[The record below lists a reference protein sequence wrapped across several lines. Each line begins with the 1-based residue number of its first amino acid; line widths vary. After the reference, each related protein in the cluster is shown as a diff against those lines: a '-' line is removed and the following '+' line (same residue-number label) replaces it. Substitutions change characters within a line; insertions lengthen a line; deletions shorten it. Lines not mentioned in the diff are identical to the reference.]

1 MICMMDLR
9 IFKVLNWCVLAT
21 PRSFSVAFV
30 AIAAAG
36 TTSLLASV
44 ALADGPAVTLL
55 SQAAFED
62 GTYEISEPGVYRLAE
77 DISFNPHPVG
87 SLGEDGVT
95 KLDAYDAGLPFRSQ
109 LGMGEGQYD
118 PAAYGIG
125 FFAAIAIFADD
136 VTLDL
141 NGHTIEQH
149 AEHALLQRFF
159 AVIETSDRPFVP
171 GQGPHGFGATIQSA
185 TNLTIKNGTIGRSS
199 HHGIHGNGNRN
210 VKIKNVDFV
219 DFEVAAVALNGV
231 EGLKVI
237 ETTARNREDV
247 PVIGTYSN
255 ARFIAA
261 YLDWL
266 VMTSSATTLRVQGVE
281 LSASQ
286 VQSALR
292 ASVNAV
298 FEDVIEDG
306 AGFIDPVEH
315 PDAYALYHNWH
326 GIIDGNSY
334 GFLVNPLGV
343 AVNGFP
349 NRAKANPSRDIV
361 FRDVSISSQRAFI
374 NEVVAVRQGAG
385 PAIDPIGAVF
395 MLKNTHPDTGA
406 PITVTSLEDGTA
418 TYRGNALANAQALVA
433 KAAHNEEFPPFLNV
447 SRLNITP
454 EIVSW
459 IESQGVLSDLVP
471 TPSDYLCNGDTMFH
485 VNKGVIGFKIDG
497 AVGVRMRD
505 TEAENLENL
514 GLQGTSL
521 CGDYAKS
528 NPHATLEGYGGA
540 TVRAYTFAGSSDVRL
555 KDVSAS
561 NLWSLAGSVS
571 GCEVLTDSDRIRVRD
586 CDVYDVEA
594 GLSFVDGEVG
604 PNEEPTATGV
614 RIGADAGS
622 KIRTRNIRLDG
633 AEAFGDVTTIRDDR
647 P

>member
-1 MICMMDLR
+1 MTRFRNSHSTEPSHRSHSRLGVVLGL
-9 IFKVLNWCVLAT
+9 IF
-21 PRSFSVAFV
+21 SFLLSSVAR
-30 AIAAAG
+30 
-36 TTSLLASV
+36 
-44 ALADGPAVTLL
+44 ADRAEVTLL
-55 SQAAFED
+55 SQSDFED

-95 KLDAYDAGLPFRSQ
+95 RLDAYSAGLPFRSQ
-109 LGMGEGQYD
+109 MGKTAGQYD
-118 PAAYGIG
+118 PAAYGLG
-125 FFAAIAIFADD
+125 FYAAMTIFADG

-141 NGHTIEQH
+141 NGHTIDQH

-159 AVIETSDRPFVP
+159 AVIELADRPFVP
-171 GQGPHGFGATIQSA
+171 SQGPHGFGAKIRSA
-185 TNLTIKNGTIGRSS
+185 SNVTIKNGTIGRSA

-219 DFEVAAVALNGV
+219 DFEIAAVALNGV

-266 VMTSSATTLRVQGVE
+266 VITGSSTTLRVQGIE
-281 LSASQ
+281 QSASQ
-286 VQSALR
+286 IQAALR
-292 ASVNAV
+292 KSVNAV

-306 AGFIDPVEH
+306 EGFINPTEH
-315 PDAYALYHNWH
+315 PDAYALFHNQH

-349 NRAKANPSRDIV
+349 DRSVANPSRDIV
-361 FRDVSISSQRAFI
+361 FRDVSILSQRAFV
-374 NEVVAVRQGAG
+374 NEVVALKQGKG

-406 PITVTSLEDGTA
+406 PITVTSLEDDTA

-433 KAAHNEEFPPFLNV
+433 KAAHNGEFPRFLNV

-454 EIVSW
+454 KIIDW
-459 IESQGVLSDLVP
+459 IESQGVLSALVP

-505 TEAENLENL
+505 TSADGLENL

-521 CGDYAKS
+521 CGDYTKS
-528 NPHATLEGYGGA
+528 HPAATLEGYGGA
-540 TVRAYTFAGSSDVRL
+540 MVRAYTFAGSSKVKL
-555 KDVSAS
+555 KRVSAS
-561 NLWSLAGSVS
+561 NLSSLAGSIS
-571 GCEVLTDSDRIRVRD
+571 GCEVLTDSDAIQIRN
-586 CDVYDVEA
+586 CEVYDIEA
-594 GLSFVDGEVG
+594 GMSFVEGEVG
-604 PNEEPTATGV
+604 PNETPTATGV
-614 RIGADAGS
+614 RIGPDAGK
-622 KIRTRNIRLDG
+622 KIRARAVRLDE
-633 AEAFGDVTTIRDDR
+633 AEAFGDVSTLKDLRS
-647 P
+647 